1 MNDKI
6 LQLIT
11 KIDTIQLNNNINTD
25 IGCKFY
31 FNNIQ
36 YVTINNV
43 YYYLDSED
51 ILTITL
57 QPEYIQFCIEN
68 NKKYYF
74 EIRYC
79 HINNIILQEDE

>member
-25 IGCKFY
+25 IGCKFC